1 MPLPDRMQ
9 FNCPVKLICGRRA
22 LEHIPY
28 ELATRNACRPL
39 LLSDENAHR
48 ENRSRAFVD
57 ALRETDQTLGL
68 VEALPAKASREI
80 VSELAAIYRD
90 RDHDAL
96 VVMGAGPL
104 MDMAKTLNLVVS
116 TGQDDPGA
124 VTSDMAGMASRLKPM
139 VLIAPAAASAYEA
152 SGRASIHGADL
163 RAVGLMP
170 DLVCIDERTLGA
182 PGQEALMATGITA
195 LALGAETVM
204 ARPKNPMGDI
214 YGVNAV
220 QMAVAALHAVERL
233 PDAVTPRMH
242 LAGAAVMAGC
252 ALADRAPGRMERIA
266 RRLAATGRT
275 SYSEA
280 LGILLPAAADFG
292 ERHWDWSPAD
302 LLRALVGLDR
312 AASTP
317 PAQQAMSTA
326 SALKTLV
333 NDLFCHTAGR
343 IPRVLDDAGFTREE
357 LDSVAASVET
367 EDRAIAP
374 GAIAR
379 LFQAAWGVVP
389 DPARQ

>member
-1 MPLPDRMQ
+1 
-9 FNCPVKLICGRRA
+9 
-22 LEHIPY
+22 
-28 ELATRNACRPL
+28 
-39 LLSDENAHR
+39 
-48 ENRSRAFVD
+48 
-57 ALRETDQTLGL
+57 
-68 VEALPAKASREI
+68 
-80 VSELAAIYRD
+80 
-90 RDHDAL
+90 
-96 VVMGAGPL
+96 
-104 MDMAKTLNLVVS
+104 
-116 TGQDDPGA
+116 
-124 VTSDMAGMASRLKPM
+124 
-139 VLIAPAAASAYEA
+139 
-152 SGRASIHGADL
+152 
-163 RAVGLMP
+163 
-170 DLVCIDERTLGA
+170 
-182 PGQEALMATGITA
+182 
-195 LALGAETVM
+195 
-204 ARPKNPMGDI
+204 
-214 YGVNAV
+214 
-220 QMAVAALHAVERL
+220 
-233 PDAVTPRMH
+233 
-242 LAGAAVMAGC
+242 MAGC